1 MSNQKDKA
9 EDLILKFMRL
19 QEPNYN
25 WFHSKLAKQC
35 AIIAVIEIINANP
48 HSNPL
53 NTDVYST
60 MDYWQQ
66 VKSEIEKL

>member
-1 MSNQKDKA
+1 MEAKLKAKKLLDKFYFGDIK
-9 EDLILKFMRL
+9 EY
-19 QEPNYN
+19 E
-25 WFHSKLAKQC
+25 AKMC